1 MAGRARQFV
10 RPGGPGARRILGR
23 VARAGSAR
31 ADCARAG
38 SARAVSARAESAGNG
53 GARAEST
60 RADSLTA
67 GRSRSLPRW
76 LKVFLPLMCAVG
88 CSPAPQ
94 HRLRSVGPRAGEG
107 EALAQRLRQSSKLH
121 PDIEVRIQ
129 QLPWTAA
136 HQKLLTGFAG

>member
-1 MAGRARQFV
+1 MAGHARQFV

-31 ADCARAG
+31 TDCARAG
-38 SARAVSARAESAGNG
+38 PARTVSARAESARNG

-94 HRLRSVGPRAGEG
+94 HRLVNVWAMGREG
-107 EALAQRLRQSSKLH
+107 EVIAQLLPQFRQLH

-136 HQKLLTGFAG
+136 HQKLLTGF